1 MFTTGSKIL
10 IGSSVLATVAAIV
23 YGISQGEAIGI
34 VGLISAAIALALLAG
49 FNVWARDSNLSATD
63 TTAIATSDA
72 AIEPPGA
79 SIWPMVFG
87 VGATTVLLGL
97 VTQQSIFTIG
107 VVILIAAGAQ
117 WMVQAWAES
126 ASSDRRVNA
135 DVRDRVANP
144 LEYPLLGAVAVGI
157 IAFAFSRIMLW
168 LSKTNTVYAFV
179 ILATLIVTSTCTR
192 PPPPLLSRVSVP
204 APKRASSTRKQARP
218 SEPSPAPTRS
228 R

>member
-79 SIWPMVFG
+79 SIWPMVWSS
-87 VGATTVLLGL
+87 AEPRC
-97 VTQQSIFTIG
+97 
-107 VVILIAAGAQ
+107 IAGEPA
-117 WMVQAWAES
+117 
-126 ASSDRRVNA
+126 
-135 DVRDRVANP
+135 
-144 LEYPLLGAVAVGI
+144 
-157 IAFAFSRIMLW
+157 SRIPNTRYSTPSAGSARNCSIDVAERCPTPKR
-168 LSKTNTVYAFV
+168 SKGFV
-179 ILATLIVTSTCTR
+179 IA
-192 PPPPLLSRVSVP
+192 
-204 APKRASSTRKQARP
+204 
-218 SEPSPAPTRS
+218 
-228 R
+228 